1 MPFRLKSSISRQT
14 GYLPAA
20 LLTTPGPQRGSYIH
34 IHFRHIHF
42 HESPNFMRKLFVRS
56 STALF
61 KNFCLLTILC
71 TAFFLFQST
80 AHAQVTI
87 AQISDTHLGEVH
99 SPHAA
104 ENLRRVVDMVNARHP
119 DAVVLSGDIGE
130 NPEEWQR
137 ARQILK
143 GLKSPLY
150 YAPGNHDV
158 HTNDVAQYRSVFG
171 PDYYRFEVKGVTFLV
186 IDSQLLGNYDQFG
199 LQTLAPMPPETQ
211 AEGDKMLAWLDN
223 GVDHDRHH
231 GKDKKHKHDRQEDDV
246 NQSSDESRQTSDQQD
261 TDRKNEDGDDHG
273 KRIVIGIQH
282 IPVFRAENLIPDP
295 KPYWVINEPYRSRE
309 MDLLHKLGV
318 KHMLVGHWHVG
329 GVFEHDGI
337 TWHVAPSTSRLLPWS
352 GQLGFAMHTISPN
365 GDVKTE
371 FVSIGTGE

>member
-1 MPFRLKSSISRQT
+1 MKKPLTRRFVAFARHFYFAVLISVF
-14 GYLPAA
+14 
-20 LLTTPGPQRGSYIH
+20 I
-34 IHFRHIHF
+34 
-42 HESPNFMRKLFVRS
+42 FVVAPS
-56 STALF
+56 
-61 KNFCLLTILC
+61 
-71 TAFFLFQST
+71 

-104 ENLRRVVDMVNARHP
+104 ENLRRAVDMINARHP

-143 GLKSPLY
+143 GLKAPLY

-158 HTNDVAQYRSVFG
+158 HTNDVAEYRSVFG
-171 PDYYRFEVKGVTFLV
+171 SDYYRFRVKGVTFLV
-186 IDSQLLGNYDQFG
+186 IDSQLLGNYDKFG
-199 LQTLAPMPPETQ
+199 LPSLEPMPASTE
-211 AEGDKMLAWLDN
+211 AEGEKMLAWLSHPDSGRDADDSSRHSNRDRDN
-223 GVDHDRHH
+223 DRR
-231 GKDKKHKHDRQEDDV
+231 DADD
-246 NQSSDESRQTSDQQD
+246 SQTGENNR
-261 TDRKNEDGDDHG
+261 DRKI
-273 KRIVIGIQH
+273 IVGIQH
-282 IPVFRAENLIPDP
+282 IPVYRAENLIPDP
-295 KPYWVINEPYRSRE
+295 KPYWVITEPYRSRE

-329 GVFEHDGI
+329 GVFERDGI
-337 TWHVAPSTSRLLPWS
+337 TWHVAPSTSRMLPWS

-371 FVSIGTGE
+371 FISLGTDQ